1 MWLER
6 KSMSI
11 FKENLKEFYQNMI
24 GLGIRDKTATKRAIK
39 RRFLRKKYFL
49 QYEHMLVHSVVV
61 TTTHWANSAGHV
73 VLNIGKSAIKVKY
86 NKHISE

>member
-1 MWLER
+1 
-6 KSMSI
+6 MSI
-11 FKENLKEFYQNMI
+11 FKENLEKFDQNSI
-24 GLGIRDKTATKRAIK
+24 GSGIRDKTATKRAIK
-39 RRFLRKKYFL
+39 RRFLRKNYFL

-73 VLNIGKSAIKVKY
+73 VLNKGKAAIKVKY